1 MRDFDAMAVRCVNAA
16 VTAIDKSEHH
26 LVKKADMTDHELA
39 ALTAAKK
46 INANA
51 ACFAGL

>member
-1 MRDFDAMAVRCVNAA
+1 
-16 VTAIDKSEHH
+16 
-26 LVKKADMTDHELA
+26 MTDHELA

-51 ACFAGL
+51 GCFAGM